1 MLCFLDT
8 IQEKI
13 DGILS
18 ETDLNIILSFF
29 ELTEHMGSIIFDIF
43 CDQSVDFREDRL
55 NCHKISQVI
64 DICYKLSSTLA
75 AFTLPSPYEIVF
87 KFEKVSKSDNTLS

>member
-43 CDQSVDFREDRL
+43 WTRA
-55 NCHKISQVI
+55 ISI
-64 DICYKLSSTLA
+64 TL
-75 AFTLPSPYEIVF
+75 F
-87 KFEKVSKSDNTLS
+87 KQL